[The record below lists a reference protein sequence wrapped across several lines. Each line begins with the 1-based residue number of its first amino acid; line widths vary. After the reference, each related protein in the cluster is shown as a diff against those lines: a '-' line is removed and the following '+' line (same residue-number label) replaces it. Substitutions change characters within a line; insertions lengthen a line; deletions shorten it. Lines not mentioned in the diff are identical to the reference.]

1 MQELSRS
8 EYAVVTRE
16 VGFVRVRR
24 TAKPMPI
31 QANRATDDLI
41 DAFRMAVPLRE
52 RKNLGLLLDSRD
64 APMLSDDDTATAM
77 KPVMAEMLLGF
88 ARVAILVGSALGKLQ
103 ATRRSREQ
111 AADDD
116 RRPVSVFSD
125 EASAIAYVLGQSSS
139 TGPISTNGARR

>member
-1 MQELSRS
+1 MQELARN
-8 EYAVVTRE
+8 EYAVITRE

-41 DAFRMAVPLRE
+41 DAFRMTVPLRE
-52 RKNLGLLLDSRD
+52 RKNMGLLIDSRD
-64 APMLSDDDTATAM
+64 APLLSDDDTGTAM

-88 ARVAILVGSALGKLQ
+88 ARVAILVRSALGKLQ
-103 ATRRSREQ
+103 ATRRSREE
-111 AADDD
+111 AADD

-125 EASAIAYVLGQSSS
+125 EPSAIAYVLGQSSS
-139 TGPISTNGARR
+139 TGPISRR